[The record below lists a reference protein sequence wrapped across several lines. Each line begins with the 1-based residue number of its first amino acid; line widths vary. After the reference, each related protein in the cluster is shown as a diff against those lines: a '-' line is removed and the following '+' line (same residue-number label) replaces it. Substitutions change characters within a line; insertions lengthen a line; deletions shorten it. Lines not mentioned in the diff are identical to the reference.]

1 MPDKNFSILV
11 PVFIICLLGGWVPE
25 LNASSSQIPEQQVE
39 KIQGIYRDLTSLSFD
54 FSQATR
60 TGGRERQG
68 AGSAVFYRPGSKP
81 GVMRWNYT
89 EPDTQIILNDGNKL
103 SIYTKQDNQVIV
115 TSAEELQSDIT
126 YAFFAGT
133 RNLLDD
139 FTVKPPG
146 NRFIFSS
153 DDQDMQAVQLVPIQ
167 PHAQVKALHLWF
179 DKDFLIRRLILED
192 HFDSITELSF
202 TNIQLNSLPSNS
214 PDTLTDLLQLDLPPG
229 TEVISQ

>member
-1 MPDKNFSILV
+1 
-11 PVFIICLLGGWVPE
+11 
-25 LNASSSQIPEQQVE
+25 
-39 KIQGIYRDLTSLSFD
+39 
-54 FSQATR
+54 
-60 TGGRERQG
+60 
-68 AGSAVFYRPGSKP
+68 
-81 GVMRWNYT
+81 MRWNYT
-89 EPDTQIILNDGNKL
+89 EPDTQIILNDGSKL

-139 FTVKPPG
+139 FSAKPPE

-153 DDQDMQAVQLVPIQ
+153 GDQDMQSVKLVPKE
-167 PHAQVKALHLWF
+167 PHAQIKSLHLWF
-179 DKDFLIRRLILED
+179 DKEFLIRRLIMED

-202 TNIQLNSLPSNS
+202 SNIKLNSLPADSA
-214 PDTLTDLLQLDLPPG
+214 DTLKDLLLLNLPPG